1 MVERM
6 VERHA
11 QKCLMEEFESLLAP
25 ILEAAYGMAHHLLRN
40 KEEAEDRVQEA
51 AILAFKAFPRFQKG
65 TNFRAWFFKI
75 LINCVRYHCRKQ
87 KREPQMAPIDD
98 APDLYFYTQTM
109 QAGLHG
115 RNENPASLV
124 IGKMSEEQIHAAI
137 SALPED
143 YRIVSSLYFTQEMA
157 YQEIADVL
165 DCPVG
170 TVRSRLHRG
179 RKLLQKALWS
189 VAQEYN
195 IVAELNE
202 EGAGQ
207 RG

>member
-1 MVERM
+1 MAERQ
-6 VERHA
+6 A
-11 QKCLMEEFESLLAP
+11 QKCMIDEFESLLAP
-25 ILEAAYGMAHHLLRN
+25 VLDAGYGMAHHLLRN
-40 KEEAEDRVQEA
+40 REQAEDCVQEA
-51 AILAFKAFPRFQKG
+51 AILAFKAFPRFELG

-75 LINCVRYHCRKQ
+75 LINCVRYHCRKRQ
-87 KREPQMAPIDD
+87 REPVIAPIDD
-98 APDLYFYTQTM
+98 APDLYLYVQSS
-109 QAGLHG
+109 QAGLHV
-115 RNENPASLV
+115 RNENPAALV
-124 IGKMSEEQIHAAI
+124 IGKMSEEQIQSAI

-143 YRIVSSLYFTQEMA
+143 YRVVSVLYFTQEMS

-195 IVAELNE
+195 IVAELKE
-202 EGAGQ
+202 EAVGQ